1 MIYLRVSWSSK
12 GDFKNAINLM
22 KKYQN
27 LKADKR
33 LSKIGKMYVK
43 AIRSNTPRDS
53 GELANGFDYKVNDEN
68 GMPTVSVINNSHPEW
83 SGLVEG
89 LEYGHGTGTGGYVP
103 GTHFVKKSV
112 DSIASAVSK
121 EIDGVVTDVK

>member
-1 MIYLRVSWSSK
+1 
-12 GDFKNAINLM
+12 M